1 MIEIVA
7 VTVIGIVLATLLFFV
22 RLRRKNQR
30 NRKLLTGTKEGETL
44 PHTHE
49 WELYHNEQAP
59 SQRIRAC
66 LAELHIAYKSHEVR
80 IQTDINNSISKN
92 LMAAVTKFQVPLLL
106 HNGRAIYNSRRQI
119 SYLVAQHERGAR
131 LLPATAEENTRLEY
145 WLNKLS
151 VRDENDYSLAGSAS
165 GNELFTIA
173 LPVMGAV
180 LEQLEA
186 KLLVKIFIFN
196 PFFRKPLGATALR
209 ALRALTT
216 LSILENP
223 VLTEAFETA
232 KEIIEDQLDEA
243 ERSLKTHGGPWV
255 IGTTFSQIDIEMM
268 VLLYRLK
275 QVTMLDDL
283 LRSRRPNLAIY
294 WDQLVLRPSYKIAL
308 VDHTRPATE
317 AATEKILATRA
328 TNPEFDELFRVN
340 H

>member
-59 SQRIRAC
+59 SRRIRVC
-66 LAELHIAYKSHEVR
+66 LAELHVAYKSHEVR
-80 IQTDINNSISKN
+80 IQADINNSISKN

-106 HNGRAIYNSRRQI
+106 HNGRALYNSQRQI

-131 LLPATAEENTRLEY
+131 LLRATAEENTRLEY

-151 VRDENDYSLAGSAS
+151 ARDENDFSLAGSAS

-173 LPVMGAV
+173 LPVMGAI
-180 LEQLEA
+180 LEQIEA

-196 PFFRKPLGATALR
+196 PFFRKPLGAT

-243 ERSLKTHGGPWV
+243 ERSLKTHGGPWI

-275 QVTMLDDL
+275 EVTMLDDL

-308 VDHTRPATE
+308 VDHPRPAIE

>member
-30 NRKLLTGTKEGETL
+30 TRKLLTGAKEGETL

-66 LAELHIAYKSHEVR
+66 LAELQIAYKSHEVR

-92 LMAAVTKFQVPLLL
+92 LMAAVTKFQVPILL
-106 HNGRAIYNSRRQI
+106 HNCRAIYNSRRQI

-151 VRDENDYSLAGSAS
+151 ARDENDFSLAGSAS

-173 LPVMGAV
+173 LPVMGAF
-180 LEQLEA
+180 LERLKA
-186 KLLVKIFIFN
+186 KLLVKMFMLY
-196 PFFRKPLGATALR
+196 PFFRKPLSTTAPR
-209 ALRALTT
+209 ALDT

>member
-151 VRDENDYSLAGSAS
+151 ARDENDFSLAGSAS

-173 LPVMGAV
+173 LPVMGAF
-180 LEQLEA
+180 LERLKA
-186 KLLVKIFIFN
+186 KLLVKMFMLY
-196 PFFRKPLGATALR
+196 PFFRKPLSTTAPR
-209 ALRALTT
+209 ALDT

>member
-30 NRKLLTGTKEGETL
+30 TRKLLTGAKEGETL

-66 LAELHIAYKSHEVR
+66 LAELQIAYKSHEVR

-119 SYLVAQHERGAR
+119 TYLVAQHERGAR

-151 VRDENDYSLAGSAS
+151 ARDENDFSLAGSAS

-173 LPVMGAV
+173 LPVMGAF
-180 LEQLEA
+180 LERLKA
-186 KLLVKIFIFN
+186 KLLVKMFMLY
-196 PFFRKPLGATALR
+196 PFFRKPLSTTAPR
-209 ALRALTT
+209 ALDT

-283 LRSRRPNLAIY
+283 LRSRRPNLANY
-294 WDQLVLRPSYKIAL
+294 WDKLIARPSYKIAL
-308 VDHTRPATE
+308 VDHTRPDTT

>member
-1 MIEIVA
+1 MFEIVA
-7 VTVIGIVLATLLFFV
+7 LTVIGIVLATLLFFV
-22 RLRRKNQR
+22 RLRRINQGI
-30 NRKLLTGTKEGETL
+30 RKLLTGAKEGETL

-92 LMAAVTKFQVPLLL
+92 LIAEVTKFQVPLLL
-106 HNGRAIYNSRRQI
+106 HNGRAIYNSRQQI
-119 SYLVAQHERGAR
+119 SYLITQHAQGSQ
-131 LLPATAEENTRLEY
+131 LLPTTDKERSGLEY

-151 VRDENDYSLAGSAS
+151 NHNENDFSLAGSAS

-173 LPVMGAV
+173 LPVMGAF
-180 LEQLEA
+180 LEQLKA
-186 KLLVKIFIFN
+186 KLLVKIFVFI

-209 ALRALTT
+209 ALTT
-216 LSILENP
+216 LSILEDP
-223 VLTEAFETA
+223 VLTDAFESA
-232 KEIIEDQLDEA
+232 KETIEDQLDEA
-243 ERSLKTHGGPWV
+243 ELALRTHGGPWI
-255 IGTTFSQIDIEMM
+255 IGATFSQIDIEMM
-268 VLLYRLK
+268 VILYRLK

-283 LRSRRPNLAIY
+283 LRSRRPNLANY
-294 WDQLVLRPSYKIAL
+294 WDRLIARPSYKIAL
-308 VDHTRPATE
+308 VDHTRPDTT

>member
-7 VTVIGIVLATLLFFV
+7 LTVIGIVLAALLIFV
-22 RLRRKNQR
+22 RFRRIKR
-30 NRKLLTGTKEGETL
+30 GIRKILAGAEEGETL

-59 SQRIRAC
+59 SQRIRAG
-66 LAELHIAYKSHEVR
+66 LAELQITYKSHEVR
-80 IQTDINNSISKN
+80 IATDIKNSVSTDFMTG
-92 LMAAVTKFQVPLLL
+92 LSKFQVPLLL
-106 HNGRAIYNSRRQI
+106 HNGRALYDSRRQI

-131 LLPATAEENTRLEY
+131 LLPATDEEATRLEY

-151 VRDENDYSLAGSAS
+151 ARDENDFSLAGSAS

-173 LPVMGAV
+173 LPVMGAF
-180 LEQLEA
+180 LEHLKA
-186 KLLVKIFIFN
+186 KLLVRLFIFN
-196 PFFRKPLGATALR
+196 PFFRKTLSATALR
-209 ALRALTT
+209 ALDT

-283 LRSRRPNLAIY
+283 LQSGRPNLAIY

-308 VDHTRPATE
+308 VDHARPDTE
-317 AATEKILATRA
+317 AATQKILSTRA
-328 TNPEFDELFRVN
+328 ANPEFDELFKVN

>member
-92 LMAAVTKFQVPLLL
+92 LMAAVTKFQVPILL

-151 VRDENDYSLAGSAS
+151 ARDENDFSLAGSAS

-173 LPVMGAV
+173 LPVMGAF
-180 LEQLEA
+180 LERLKA
-186 KLLVKIFIFN
+186 KLLVKMFMLY
-196 PFFRKPLGATALR
+196 PFFRKPLSTTAPR
-209 ALRALTT
+209 ALDT

-243 ERSLKTHGGPWV
+243 ERSLKTHGGPWI

>member
-7 VTVIGIVLATLLFFV
+7 LTVIGIVLAALLFFV
-22 RLRRKNQR
+22 RFQLINQR
-30 NRKLLTGTKEGETL
+30 IRKILMGAKEGKTL

-66 LAELHIAYKSHEVR
+66 LAELPIAYKSHEVR
-80 IQTDINNSISKN
+80 IATDIKNSVSTDFMTGLSK
-92 LMAAVTKFQVPLLL
+92 LQVPLLL

-119 SYLVAQHERGAR
+119 SYLVAQHERGAK
-131 LLPATAEENTRLEY
+131 LLPTTDEETTRLEY

-173 LPVMGAV
+173 LPVMGAF
-180 LEQLEA
+180 LEHLKA
-186 KLLVKIFIFN
+186 TLLVKIFVLN
-196 PFFRKPLGATALR
+196 PFFRKPLSTPVLR
-209 ALRALTT
+209 ALNT

-308 VDHTRPATE
+308 VDHTCPDTK

-328 TNPEFDELFRVN
+328 TNPAFDELFRVN

>member
-7 VTVIGIVLATLLFFV
+7 LTVIGIVLAALLFFV
-22 RLRRKNQR
+22 RFQLINQR
-30 NRKLLTGTKEGETL
+30 IRKILMGAKEGKTL

-66 LAELHIAYKSHEVR
+66 LAELPIAYKSHEVR
-80 IQTDINNSISKN
+80 IATDIKNSVSTDFMTG
-92 LMAAVTKFQVPLLL
+92 LSKFQVPLLL

-119 SYLVAQHERGAR
+119 SYLVAQHERGAK
-131 LLPATAEENTRLEY
+131 LLPTTDEETTRLEY

-151 VRDENDYSLAGSAS
+151 GRDENDYSLAGSAS

-173 LPVMGAV
+173 LPVMGAF
-180 LEQLEA
+180 LEHLKA
-186 KLLVKIFIFN
+186 KLLVKIFVLN
-196 PFFRKPLGATALR
+196 PFFRKPLSTPVLR
-209 ALRALTT
+209 ALNT

-283 LRSRRPNLAIY
+283 LQSGRPNLAIY

-308 VDHTRPATE
+308 VDHTCPDTK
-317 AATEKILATRA
+317 AAREKILATRA
-328 TNPEFDELFRVN
+328 TNPAFDELFRVN